1 MLGELT
7 DAGRADA
14 VGVGGVADGAER
26 LSGNLAQDS
35 SFLLRDMVE
44 GSNADWPRPIAVR
57 VALCSAC

>member
-35 SFLLRDMVE
+35 SFLLRPLLPAE
-44 GSNADWPRPIAVR
+44 Q
-57 VALCSAC
+57 L